1 MAKESLKKMM
11 DAMEASETTVFCVD
25 AEFNSYKGE
34 LISIALVGVDGR
46 EFYAELPLP
55 PTINGWV
62 KDNVV
67 PLLEFEEPLSL
78 PQLQEDLESFLR
90 PYAAIHIVADW
101 PDDIKYFCDVL
112 IAAPGE
118 RINTPPLTMEI
129 RRDLDAPSALPHHA
143 LHDARGIRDLYLEKG
158 DTKCHDLIANS

>member
-1 MAKESLKKMM
+1 MAKESLKKML
-11 DAMEASETTVFCVD
+11 DAVEASKTAVFCVD

-67 PLLEFEEPLSL
+67 PLLEFEKPLSL
-78 PQLQEDLESFLR
+78 SQLQEDLESFLR
-90 PYAAIHIVADW
+90 PYTTIHIVADW

-112 IAAPGE
+112 ITAPVSAS
-118 RINTPPLTMEI
+118 TPHPSPWRSVGTWMRLRPYPITHYTMRGVFVTFI
-129 RRDLDAPSALPHHA
+129 SRRRRKND
-143 LHDARGIRDLYLEKG
+143 K
-158 DTKCHDLIANS
+158 T